1 MDCDRYREELSARMD
16 GELTLLPAGQI
27 DDHVEDCPACRDWA
41 AAAVALTRR
50 LRVREVSA
58 GADLSGPILRAAEAA
73 RPAPV
78 PGRAGALLRADL
90 GLVGFGQLALGLAQ
104 LFGSAHEGMAMAP
117 VTAVDHL
124 FNESTAWNIA
134 VAIGLLAAAVWPR
147 LARGFL
153 PALGVFVLVL
163 TIVSITDIT
172 SRQVTA
178 ARLGTHIFL
187 VIGLLLLFLVDR
199 TARQPLP
206 AGVDHARLTDDDDV
220 VTDDDVLTRNRPTVG
235 TSGPAR
241 RRSGGYRAGRSGRSG
256 GHRRAA

>member
-16 GELTLLPAGQI
+16 GELMLLPAGQI
-27 DDHVEDCPACRDWA
+27 DDHVADCPACRDWA

-58 GADLSGPILRAAEAA
+58 GADLSEPILRAAEAA

-78 PGRAGALLRADL
+78 PGRAAALLRAAL

-104 LFGSAHEGMAMAP
+104 LFGSAHEGMTMAP
-117 VTAVDHL
+117 GTAVDHL

-172 SRQVTA
+172 SGQVTA
-178 ARLGTHIFL
+178 ARLGSHIFL

-199 TARQPLP
+199 RTRQPAP
-206 AGVDHARLTDDDDV
+206 AGVDHARLTDDH
-220 VTDDDVLTRNRPTVG
+220 VLTRNRPTVG

-241 RRSGGYRAGRSGRSG
+241 RRSGGYRGGRQIGPIGGR
-256 GHRRAA
+256 RRAA